1 MRNQMEIKKAQQV
14 SSMEHIHKVDKP
26 SGFEGVAQDCVDVV
40 SELTASSDA
49 VCQSES
55 TIEGP
60 EEEMP
65 LFSRRRRNT
74 IHASLIDIK
83 VR

>member
-14 SSMEHIHKVDKP
+14 SSLEQIHKADRP
-26 SGFEGVAQDCVDVV
+26 TGFEPVSDAVDVV
-40 SELTASSDA
+40 SEVTVSSDA

-60 EEEMP
+60 EEEVP